1 MSVFSLLFS
10 FYLIIYYANTAPA
23 SNENG
28 SNNGLSANGK
38 VNDDPMCKMDEGRI
52 EIPLNGRI
60 RLGTNPCKVCTC
72 TLTGFACEDQCETI
86 PGSTSIGAPGEIGT
100 TTTTGSTSPT
110 PGQIM
115 ISPSFPP
122 SPMPNTNGNT
132 PASSTPSTPINRNS
146 NTEDSTTNYANGAC
160 TRLGA
165 CGREYAYADCS
176 EVYASGKRTTG
187 IYEIWPRTSPKPF
200 RVLCD
205 MDTDGGG
212 WTVIQ
217 HRGDYYPQ
225 TNFYQTWSTYK
236 RGFGDLTR
244 DFYLGNE
251 KIYLIGEQDEYRI
264 HFDLEDFNN
273 QTRFAEYEWFF
284 ITNEQTKYTLNV
296 GDYVKT
302 SNAGDSFS
310 HARGMRFTTRDQD
323 NDVSSTK
330 QCAENFFSGWWH
342 KDCTVVNLNGLY
354 IRGNDTSATGIF
366 WSGWLG
372 GNYSLKSCS
381 IKIRPNTFSS
391 DMFL

>member
-1 MSVFSLLFS
+1 GRA
-10 FYLIIYYANTAPA
+10 YA
-23 SNENG
+23 S
-28 SNNGLSANGK
+28 
-38 VNDDPMCKMDEGRI
+38 
-52 EIPLNGRI
+52 
-60 RLGTNPCKVCTC
+60 
-72 TLTGFACEDQCETI
+72 
-86 PGSTSIGAPGEIGT
+86 
-100 TTTTGSTSPT
+100 
-110 PGQIM
+110 
-115 ISPSFPP
+115 
-122 SPMPNTNGNT
+122 
-132 PASSTPSTPINRNS
+132 
-146 NTEDSTTNYANGAC
+146 
-160 TRLGA
+160 
-165 CGREYAYADCS
+165 ADCS

-310 HARGMRFTTRDQD
+310 
-323 NDVSSTK
+323 
-330 QCAENFFSGWWH
+330 
-342 KDCTVVNLNGLY
+342 
-354 IRGNDTSATGIF
+354 
-366 WSGWLG
+366 
-372 GNYSLKSCS
+372 
-381 IKIRPNTFSS
+381 
-391 DMFL
+391 

>member
-1 MSVFSLLFS
+1 
-10 FYLIIYYANTAPA
+10 
-23 SNENG
+23 
-28 SNNGLSANGK
+28 NGLAANGK
-38 VNDDPMCKMDEGRI
+38 VNDEPMCKMDEGRI

-86 PGSTSIGAPGEIGT
+86 PGSTSIGAQGEIGT
-100 TTTTGSTSPT
+100 TTTSGSTSPT

-132 PASSTPSTPINRNS
+132 PASSTPSTSINRNS
-146 NTEDSTTNYANGAC
+146 NNEDLPTNYAGGAC

-244 DFYLGNE
+244 DFYLGN
-251 KIYLIGEQDEYRI
+251 
-264 HFDLEDFNN
+264 
-273 QTRFAEYEWFF
+273 
-284 ITNEQTKYTLNV
+284 
-296 GDYVKT
+296 
-302 SNAGDSFS
+302 
-310 HARGMRFTTRDQD
+310 
-323 NDVSSTK
+323 
-330 QCAENFFSGWWH
+330 
-342 KDCTVVNLNGLY
+342 
-354 IRGNDTSATGIF
+354 
-366 WSGWLG
+366 
-372 GNYSLKSCS
+372 
-381 IKIRPNTFSS
+381 
-391 DMFL
+391 